1 MSITTNIPPMDGGN
15 QESPS
20 PMSKHRVNLHVYAND
35 ADGKTVY
42 HVKHIGF
49 FSASVAAAIAKDI
62 DAGGLAFHSGIENQ
76 TGHVDVVTYDMKIQP
91 FDDRA
96 ECLERVVNYGPPE
109 RQTAAMALRDLL
121 KCAELNQDDLEPET
135 VELIEAAELVLGR

>member
-1 MSITTNIPPMDGGN
+1 MDGGN
-15 QESPS
+15 EESPS
-20 PMSKHRVNLHVYAND
+20 PQMSKHRVNLHVFAKD

-49 FSASVAAAIAKDI
+49 FSATVAAAIAKGI

-76 TGHVDVVTYDMKIQP
+76 TGHVSVVTYDMAIQP
-91 FDDRA
+91 LDDRA
-96 ECLERVVNYGPPE
+96 ECIERVVNYGPPE

-121 KCAELNQDDLEPET
+121 KCAELNQETLEPET
-135 VELIEAAELVLGR
+135 VEFIEAAELVLGR